1 MLLGRWQAQK
11 TARLYLNESRAVL
24 TEMQLGPFEQFLAP
38 YRKFFQNSTPK
49 SFRTLEPLRSS
60 RPPDEK
66 RRLGG
71 RGKGEETP
79 SNDLQRAR
87 EERKKG
93 RTLSSPGPGQGLGF
107 GPPGWG
113 GQGYPDTT
121 PSLSSGP
128 KKGGG

>member
-1 MLLGRWQAQK
+1 MFGSPA
-11 TARLYLNESRAVL
+11 TPTL
-24 TEMQLGPFEQFLAP
+24 TGE
-38 YRKFFQNSTPK
+38 R
-49 SFRTLEPLRSS
+49 
-60 RPPDEK
+60 
-66 RRLGG
+66 
-71 RGKGEETP
+71 GEETP

-113 GQGYPDTT
+113 GQGYPDTS

-128 KKGGG
+128 KKGGVTNPVLFFRLFVLTVYYHFDKSAAERTRKEC